1 MRKTVTNA
9 LSSKKIQNWARKKQQ
24 KNYMAKANTSNASKS
39 FSENKRKLQKPKQK
53 EPKQDNPED
62 QKYSKSIM

>member
-9 LSSKKIQNWARKKQQ
+9 ISSKKIQNWARKKQQ
-24 KNYMAKANTSNASKS
+24 KNYMAKANTLNASKS

-53 EPKQDNPED
+53 EPK
-62 QKYSKSIM
+62 